1 MKRARRSRP
10 WYERAVAKQA
20 NGKFRSV
27 PVMIVLAV
35 AAAAA
40 CVWALSLRSENER
53 LRTAAALPR
62 TPAAAPEGNATPLTP
77 APTPTPPAPT
87 PPDTPSAAP
96 GPNRLTDDDR
106 AAMRTKLPATAT
118 SESRVWFSVSSDP
131 EAQALAADVEQVFQQ
146 AGWNVVSRPSLFPV
160 QTGIFFFTADESPTS
175 SVEDALQALQVVG
188 FAPTV
193 GLGYRAFYEERRLA
207 DPNWRGVELAPDQSF
222 VIVIGP
228 R

>member
-1 MKRARRSRP
+1 MSGP
-10 WYERAVAKQA
+10 
-20 NGKFRSV
+20 V
-27 PVMIVLAV
+27 PLIVLAV
-35 AAAAA
+35 AVGAA

-53 LRTAAALPR
+53 LRAAATVPR
-62 TPAAAPEGNATPLTP
+62 AREGAPESDATVSTL
-77 APTPTPPAPT
+77 APTPTPTPT
-87 PPDTPSAAP
+87 APDTPSAAP

-131 EAQALAADVEQVFQQ
+131 EAQALAADVEQVFQD
-146 AGWNVVSRPSLFPV
+146 AGWNVVSRPAAFPV
-160 QTGIFFFTADESPTS
+160 HTGIFFFTADESPTS
-175 SVEDALQALQVVG
+175 AVEDALQALQVVG

-193 GLGYRAFYEERRLA
+193 GLGYRSFYEERRLA
-207 DPNWRGVELAPDQSF
+207 DPSWRGVELAPDQSF

>member
-1 MKRARRSRP
+1 M
-10 WYERAVAKQA
+10 EKQA
-20 NGKFRSV
+20 NRMSGPV
-27 PVMIVLAV
+27 PLIVLSVAV
-35 AAAAA
+35 AAA

-62 TPAAAPEGNATPLTP
+62 APARAPEGEATLLT
-77 APTPTPPAPT
+77 AVPTPTPPPT
-87 PPDTPSAAP
+87 TPDTPAAAP
-96 GPNRLTDDDR
+96 GPNRLTDEDR

-131 EAQALAADVEQVFQQ
+131 EAQALAADVEQVFEE
-146 AGWNVVSRPSLFPV
+146 AGWNVVTRPAAFPV
-160 QTGIFFFTADESPTS
+160 HTGMYFFTADESPTS
-175 SVEDALQALQVVG
+175 AVEDALQALQVVG